1 MLTNL
6 LKLLPQL
13 LRQAGESDE
22 AREQA
27 VFAAWAAA
35 VGSQVRKATTP
46 VRLERK
52 TLIVAVPDDTWRAQ
66 MKRIS
71 GQALFKVNSLLGAPT
86 VTTIEYVI
94 NPGLILSRHSSP
106 QEVSFIAPDLQALP
120 LRKDADRIP
129 DPEVR
134 EAFLRAAGKCLDRQ
148 ENVSKEGRNDR

>member
-13 LRQAGESDE
+13 LRQAGDSEE

-46 VRLERK
+46 IRLERK
-52 TLIVAVPDDTWRAQ
+52 TLIVAVADETWRNQ

-71 GQALFKVNSLLGAPT
+71 GQALFRVNSLLGAPT
-86 VTTIEYVI
+86 VTMIEYVV
-94 NPGLILSRHSSP
+94 NPDLILRDHTPPS
-106 QEVSFIAPDLQALP
+106 EITFIAPDKQAIP

-129 DPEVR
+129 DPDIR
-134 EAFLRAAGKCLDRQ
+134 EAFLRAAGKCLERRA
-148 ENVSKEGRNDR
+148 K

>member
-13 LRQAGESDE
+13 LRHAGESEE

-46 VRLERK
+46 VKLERK
-52 TLIVAVPDDTWRAQ
+52 TLIVAVADETWRAQ

-86 VTTIEYVI
+86 VTMIEYVV
-94 NPGLILSRHSSP
+94 NPDLILRDHTAP
-106 QEVSFIAPDLQALP
+106 HEITFIAPDKQAIP

-129 DPEVR
+129 DPDIR
-134 EAFLRAAGKCLDRQ
+134 EAFLRAAGKCLERRA
-148 ENVSKEGRNDR
+148 K